1 VKWQVGEG
9 GALERAITSHGVR
22 IQVAIEDPALAAAVD
37 LRLPPGHRCAP
48 FDADYPTFRV
58 RRLERERYEV
68 EFAASLLQDEAD
80 AAIAL
85 RVLGAEV
92 RSFLAQRVPQ
102 HVFVHAGVVALDG
115 RAIVLPGRSFAGKT
129 TLVGALLRAGATYY
143 SDELMVLDT
152 DGLAHPYAC
161 PLSVRGDDPLRPT
174 ATAAAALG
182 APTGEHAVPIGLV
195 ATTAYVPGASWRPHA
210 QTPASGAVALM
221 ANTPAARQRP
231 EQVLAVLRR
240 AIAGALVLSGDR
252 GEADETAALLIDASR
267 AGGDGS

>member
-1 VKWQVGEG
+1 MKWQAGEG

-37 LRLPPGHRCAP
+37 ARLPPGHRCAP
-48 FDADYPTFRV
+48 FDADYTTFRV

-68 EFAASLLQDEAD
+68 AFGTKLLEGEAD

-92 RSFLAQRVPQ
+92 RAFLAQRAPE
-102 HVFVHAGVVALDG
+102 HVFVHAGAVALDG

-143 SDELMVLDT
+143 SDELVVLDA

-161 PLSVRGDDPLRPT
+161 PLSVRGVDPLRPT

-195 ATTAYVPGASWRPHA
+195 ATTAYVPGASWRPQA
-210 QTPASGAVALM
+210 QTPAAGAVALM

-231 EQVLAVLRR
+231 EHVLAVLRR

-252 GEADETAALLIDASR
+252 GEADATAALLIDASR
-267 AGGDGS
+267 NGGVHR